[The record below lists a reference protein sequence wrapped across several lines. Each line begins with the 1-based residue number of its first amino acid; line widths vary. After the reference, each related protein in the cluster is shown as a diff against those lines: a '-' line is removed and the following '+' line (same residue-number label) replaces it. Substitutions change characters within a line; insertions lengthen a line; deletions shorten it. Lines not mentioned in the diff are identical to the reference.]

1 MIDVRKNPS
10 AYAVIRGNKN
20 HPDIKGKVDFYDT
33 YGGTIIVASVKGL
46 PEENGEGSRDFTV
59 SIFTKAVHVRRMI
72 RESFLMQA
80 GIIIRRIPYIRLMQG
95 IFRRY

>member
-33 YGGTIIVASVKGL
+33 YGGSIVCAEFTGIRSR
-46 PEENGEGSRDFTV
+46 EGEMGD
-59 SIFTKAVHVRRMI
+59 M
-72 RESFLMQA
+72 
-80 GIIIRRIPYIRLMQG
+80 
-95 IFRRY
+95 